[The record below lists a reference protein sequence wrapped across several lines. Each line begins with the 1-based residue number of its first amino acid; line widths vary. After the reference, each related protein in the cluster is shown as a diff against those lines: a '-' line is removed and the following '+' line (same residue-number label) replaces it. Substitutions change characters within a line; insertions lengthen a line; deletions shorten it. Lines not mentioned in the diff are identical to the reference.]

1 MADEYIHKSFDGGAQ
16 TTTLT
21 AGFTAGGATLA
32 VANGTSFPDGS
43 SGPFVVVVDRGLAT
57 EEKFLIDTTSG
68 TSNVTFTIQ
77 QAGYDGTSAINHNA
91 GATVDHCLDAYTVEQ
106 ANRYVNLQSTKGSL
120 VTHTGSTSVAL
131 AASGTN
137 NLTLL
142 TDSTTANGIKW
153 GQIVEATIATG
164 AVSLAKLATAVQ
176 NLLVPAG
183 TISATVSA
191 TEADGWKFMGQTL
204 TNAEALY
211 PSLFAVAPAGW
222 RTGTAPNRNLVLPSI
237 TDKTLFQ
244 AGTTALGSSGGSATI
259 TQGNLPAH
267 VHTVNPPNTN
277 VAITDPGH
285 NHTVTN
291 GTLVVRE
298 DGGGDAKLTANS
310 SYGPYNT
317 YTVSNVGN
325 TTGISA
331 TVDIA
336 EFNSG
341 SIGSGT
347 AYYQPH
353 LAVNYQIKVH

>member
-16 TTTLT
+16 TTTLSS
-21 AGFTAGGATLA
+21 GFTSGGATLS
-32 VANGTSFPDGS
+32 VTNGTSFPDGS
-43 SGPFVVVVDRGLAT
+43 SGPFVIVIDRGLGS
-57 EEKFLIDTTSG
+57 EEKFLIDTKTGS
-68 TSNVTFTIQ
+68 TPATFTIQ
-77 QAGYDGTSAINHNA
+77 QAGYDGTSAVSHNI
-91 GATVDHCLDAYTVEQ
+91 GATVEHCLDAYTIEQ
-106 ANRYVNLQSTKGSL
+106 ANRYVNLQTTKGSL
-120 VTHTGSTSVAL
+120 VTHTGSTTVAM

-142 TDSTTANGIKW
+142 TDSTVSNGIKW
-153 GQIVEATIATG
+153 GQIVEGTIADG
-164 AVSLAKLATAVQ
+164 SVSLAKLASALQ

-183 TISATVSA
+183 TIAATVSA
-191 TEADGWKFMGQTL
+191 TESTGWKFMGQTL

-211 PSLFAVAPAGW
+211 PLLFAAAPSAW
-222 RTGTAPNRNLVLPSI
+222 RTGTAPNRNLVLPAM
-237 TDKTLFQ
+237 TDRTLLQ
-244 AGTTALGSSGGSATI
+244 AGTTALGVQGGSATI

-277 VAITDPGH
+277 VSITDPGH
-285 NHTVTN
+285 NHSVTN
-291 GTLVVRE
+291 GSLVVRQ

-317 YTVSNVGN
+317 YTVSNVAN

-331 TVDIA
+331 VVDIA

-341 SIGSGT
+341 SVGSGT

-353 LAVNYQIKVH
+353 LAINYQIKAH